1 LLGSY
6 RQAKSEFGEYW
17 HSLSDPERATIKSQ
31 RRFVR
36 GVLASQDTGAVMQ
49 IARTALVGFLSLSRV
64 ELKSENGQKAVK
76 AATAWGLILI
86 GSVAASPAGRLP
98 GGRADSAA
106 PAVTAGR
113 CELLDQS
120 AF

>member
-86 GSVAASPAGRLP
+86 GSVAASPAGAYQAVALTLP
-98 GGRADSAA
+98 H
-106 PAVTAGR
+106 
-113 CELLDQS
+113 LL
-120 AF
+120 